1 MTEHTHTTTSP
12 TDERHPRNATSRRS
26 LLAAAGPAAL
36 VLGGAAAAAP
46 AVSSPDAELIALCAQ
61 LDALEHEFLA
71 TDFDAIPNTPAG
83 DHAEAEQ
90 DRIADAQAP
99 IVNAICA
106 RLPVTHEGV
115 VSVARSLA
123 LADADL
129 FRRGGPDGYP
139 NDRLIAALVRGLIGR
154 AAA

>member
-1 MTEHTHTTTSP
+1 MAEHTHTT
-12 TDERHPRNATSRRS
+12 SRRR
-26 LLAAAGPAAL
+26 LLAAAPAAL
-36 VLGGAAAAAP
+36 ALSGTAAGAVQAAAP
-46 AVSSPDAELIALCAQ
+46 HPDAELIALCAQ

-71 TDFDAIPNTPAG
+71 TDFDAMPNTPAG

-90 DRIADAQAP
+90 DRISAAQRP

-106 RLPVTHEGV
+106 RLPITHEGV
-115 VSVARSLA
+115 VGVARSLA
-123 LADADL
+123 LGDADL